1 MNPANLVS
9 LRALYTHDAAAIP
22 DALAARLTELGLYVP
37 HFDFRAME
45 RFPALRTIVPD
56 CFINEPVP
64 ADLFGRVPQAERWVL
79 PPQRERLPGI
89 MHMKAGNVR
98 VLVTGAPGLSPGFR
112 VGPVTTLRPSSDG
125 CLRRVEISWEGGPLG
140 FGGWV
145 AGAFR
150 HLDDVEALVVK
161 RSPRFKPHV
170 VAAIEVEAFLCN
182 HPAVRMW
189 LGHPEA
195 LLAYQV
201 AICGQWT
208 LRGYKDTCLDKTYE
222 LLLPV
227 LSRRGAD
234 FDPPWLGD
242 DDLHLSHRSN
252 LLRKAPEHYGL
263 LWPGTPDDLP
273 YKWPC

>member
-1 MNPANLVS
+1 MQTFLPHPDFTLTAKS
-9 LRALYTHDAAAIP
+9 LDRQ
-22 DALAARLTELGLYVP
+22 RLGK
-37 HFDFRAME
+37 
-45 RFPALRTIVPD
+45 
-56 CFINEPVP
+56 
-64 ADLFGRVPQAERWVL
+64 Q
-79 PPQRERLPGI
+79 
-89 MHMKAGNVR
+89 
-98 VLVTGAPGLSPGFR
+98 
-112 VGPVTTLRPSSDG
+112 
-125 CLRRVEISWEGGPLG
+125 RVETLQIAKV
-140 FGGWV
+140 V
-145 AGAFR
+145 AGASTGW
-150 HLDDVEALVVK
+150 A
-161 RSPRFKPHV
+161 
-170 VAAIEVEAFLCN
+170 N

-242 DDLHLSHRSN
+242 EALHLSHRSN
-252 LLRKAPEHYGL
+252 LVRKAPEHYGL